1 MNLVGH
7 SYFSLRL
14 LRCATDNKTDAAIQ
28 YLCVV
33 LFTAGQLPPTTT
45 RGTYTPCRSIQLA
58 IYPSL
63 YDNKHW
69 RQWLNEWM
77 ATKCYDEAAIAA
89 LACRHRAFRYLA
101 MQQQPPKFIWLT
113 NPTTSVHAATD
124 ATSQWPHTKYYARE
138 DAGLFSPPTRLIIAH
153 HSTTTPP
160 PPPTRCIFYYYSL
173 FFYYAPTTTVTVNF
187 HSQEP
192 RSLSLELW
200 RGPIKSWRGQEMI
213 SKVHLTRK
221 IFTHESVS
229 SSPTH
234 YHTQSSSVVN
244 EWTTVDWLCLDII
257 SDTILWVTTINYC
270 RQ

>member
-89 LACRHRAFRYLA
+89 LACRRHRAFRYLA

-173 FFYYAPTTTVTVNF
+173 FFLLCADDYSDCEFSFTRTSLTVSRVVA
-187 HSQEP
+187 
-192 RSLSLELW
+192 
-200 RGPIKSWRGQEMI
+200 GP
-213 SKVHLTRK
+213 
-221 IFTHESVS
+221 
-229 SSPTH
+229 
-234 YHTQSSSVVN
+234 N
-244 EWTTVDWLCLDII
+244 
-257 SDTILWVTTINYC
+257 
-270 RQ
+270 